1 MRPSLVRLSC
11 ALCALATALL
21 APLPAVAQAAA
32 GERSPG
38 SGFADPQG
46 IPSRPAPRDADL
58 VYRGPSVD
66 TLATVR
72 QRGVLRIGVAA
83 SDPAVMHDAQGR
95 LIGLSIDL
103 GRRLAEDMGV
113 QVEFVET
120 SWSQVIPDLLD
131 RHFDLI
137 VSGLWVTPTRALVLN
152 FSNPTASEG
161 IYLVAHRSLAA
172 GKTSLGDFNKPEVKL
187 VAYAGTMQE
196 LLARRDF
203 PKATLVLVKGDENHL
218 EPLLCNEAHAALV
231 PSFAPRALVDAVP
244 DKLVLP
250 LDERPVAS
258 AHTAVAMRK
267 GDPDMLNY
275 VNTVLEFHR
284 ASGWLAERTRYW
296 TNYAFRPR

>member
-1 MRPSLVRLSC
+1 MRPFLRLLPL
-11 ALCALATALL
+11 LCALAGALM
-21 APLPAVAQAAA
+21 APLPAMAQAAA
-32 GERSPG
+32 AAERSPG

-46 IPSRPAPRDADL
+46 IPSRPLPRDADL
-58 VYRGPSVD
+58 VYRGPAVD

-83 SDPAVMHDAQGR
+83 SEPAVMHGAQGQ
-95 LIGLSIDL
+95 LVGLSIDL

-113 QVEFVET
+113 QAEFVET

-131 RHFDLI
+131 RQFDLI
-137 VSGLWVTPTRALVLN
+137 VSGMWVTPTRALAVN

-161 IYLVAHRSLAA
+161 VYLVANRSLAA
-172 GKTSLGDFNKPEVKL
+172 GKTSLADFNQPGVRL

-196 LLARRDF
+196 LLARRSF

-218 EPLLCNEAHAALV
+218 EPLLRDEAHAALV
-231 PSFAPRALVDAVP
+231 PSFAPRALVAAMP

-250 LDERPVAS
+250 LDERPVAT

-275 VNTVLEFHR
+275 LNTVLEFHR

-296 TNYAFRPR
+296 SDYALRPR

>member
-1 MRPSLVRLSC
+1 MRPSFRLLSM
-11 ALCALATALL
+11 LCSLAAVLL
-21 APLPAVAQAAA
+21 APLPATARATPAP
-32 GERSPG
+32 RSPG
-38 SGFADPQG
+38 SGFVDPQG
-46 IPSRPAPRDADL
+46 IPPRPMPRDTDL
-58 VYRGPSVD
+58 VYRGPTVD

-83 SDPAVMHDAQGR
+83 SDPAVMHDAQGQ
-95 LIGLSIDL
+95 LVGLSIDL
-103 GRRLAEDMGV
+103 GRRLADDMGV

-137 VSGLWVTPTRALVLN
+137 VSGMWVTPTRALVLN

-161 IYLVAHRSLAA
+161 VYLVASRSLAA
-172 GKTSLGDFNKPEVKL
+172 GKTSAADFNHPDIKL
-187 VAYAGTMQE
+187 VAYAGTLQE
-196 LLARRDF
+196 QLARRSF
-203 PKATLVLVKGDENHL
+203 PKATLVLVKGDESHL
-218 EPLLCNEAHAALV
+218 EPLLRNQAHAALV
-231 PSFAPRALVDAVP
+231 PSFAPRALVAAMP

-250 LDERPVAS
+250 LDERPVAT

-296 TNYAFRPR
+296 TEQALRPR